1 MVQKRSIK
9 RRITRILN
17 KYQVEEHECLIPSC
31 PSDGYVTLLDPIGK
45 DRAEE
50 VDDNS
55 INTEEIYF
63 LCHYHRKMYGRY
75 TRDELNTMDKVD
87 PSFEE
92 LLNLTPIK
100 IKDLLSSGNPRPQTD
115 QALRQQNYRIFRHH
129 NIDFKNLQCMVED
142 CADEAHIH
150 IPDFNNHHEVQVICN
165 YHQTREP
172 ISQTINVKTPSGI
185 QKLKNLEQAM
195 KDFKTT
201 ISKLENTSSTDT
213 RQESFFPHEDRR
225 KHDKRKEDRETN

>member
-9 RRITRILN
+9 KRITRILK
-17 KYQVEEHECLIPSC
+17 KYQVEEHECQIPSC
-31 PSDGYVTLLDPIGK
+31 SSDGYVTLIDPVGI

-50 VDDNS
+50 VDDDS

-63 LCHYHRKMYGRY
+63 LCHYHRRMYGRY

-92 LLNLTPIK
+92 LLELSPIK
-100 IKDLLSSGNPRPQTD
+100 IKELLSQGEPRPQTD
-115 QALRQQNYRIFRHH
+115 QALRQQNYRILRHH
-129 NIDFKNLQCMVED
+129 NIDYKNLQCMAED

-150 IPDFNNHHEVQVICN
+150 IPNFNNHHEIQVICN
-165 YHQTREP
+165 HHQSREP
-172 ISQTINVKTPSGI
+172 INQTINIRTPSGI

-195 KDFKTT
+195 KDFKSTF
-201 ISKLENTSSTDT
+201 SKLENTKQSNVP
-213 RQESFFPHEDRR
+213 EKEEAFFPHEQ
-225 KHDKRKEDRETN
+225 